1 MFAASKLTTLRK
13 SHYGLDALPASIC
26 VLAPDRLASAVR
38 PIEKATL
45 DEVAFAI
52 IKAEQDYNAAGD
64 RLFSLRKLY
73 NLARE
78 AGGVGSGCAVDTALK
93 VKAGRW

>member
-1 MFAASKLTTLRK
+1 MFSTSKLNALRK
-13 SHYGLDALPASIC
+13 SHYALGELPASIC
-26 VLAPDRLASAVR
+26 VLAVDRLASSVR

-52 IKAEQDYNAAGD
+52 IKAEQAYNDAGD
-64 RLFSLRKLY
+64 RLIALRKLY

-78 AGGVGSGCAVDTALK
+78 AGGVGSACAVDAA
-93 VKAGRW
+93 VKAGR

>member
-13 SHYGLDALPASIC
+13 SHYGLDGLPSSIC
-26 VLAPDRLASAVR
+26 VPAPDGLASSVR
-38 PIEKATL
+38 PIDKASL

-52 IKAEQDYNAAGD
+52 LRAEQAYNAAGD
-64 RLFSLRKLY
+64 RLFALRKLY

-78 AGGVGSGCAVDTALK
+78 AGGIGSDRAVDIAVK
-93 VKAGRW
+93 AKAGR

>member
-26 VLAPDRLASAVR
+26 VLAPDRLATAVR
-38 PIEKATL
+38 PIDKATL

-52 IKAEQDYNAAGD
+52 IKAEQDYNAVGD
-64 RLFSLRKLY
+64 RLFALRKLY
-73 NLARE
+73 HLARE
-78 AGGVGSGCAVDTALK
+78 AGGIGSGSAVDAAAK
-93 VKAGRW
+93 VKARRW

>member
-1 MFAASKLTTLRK
+1 MFATSKLNALRK
-13 SHYGLDALPASIC
+13 RHYGLDGLPGSIC
-26 VLAPDRLASAVR
+26 VLAPDRLASSVR
-38 PIEKATL
+38 PIDKATL

-52 IKAEQDYNAAGD
+52 IKAEQAYNAAGD

-78 AGGVGSGCAVDTALK
+78 AGGVGSGGAVDAAAK
-93 VKAGRW
+93 VKSDR

>member
-1 MFAASKLTTLRK
+1 MFSTSKLNALRK
-13 SHYGLDALPASIC
+13 SHYALGELPATIF
-26 VLAPDRLASAVR
+26 VLAADRLASSVR

-52 IKAEQDYNAAGD
+52 IKAEQTYNDAGD
-64 RLFSLRKLY
+64 RLIALRKLY

-78 AGGVGSGCAVDTALK
+78 AGGVGSACAVDAA
-93 VKAGRW
+93 VKAGR